1 MKVILR
7 ADVADVGHKGDVLDV
22 ADGYARN
29 YLVPRGLAMAASKGA
44 LAQAESMRRS
54 RAVRDARDREAA
66 EEVATKLTP
75 LTITIPARA
84 GAEGRLFGSVDGH
97 GDVVGELVAD
107 LGDLAGDADEA
118 PQQGVVL
125 DDAGVAGGIA
135 RGRSARLQRQQR
147 GQAAHEIVQVGSP
160 QLLGDGD
167 GIDGLAL
174 RVERADGVIDVAVGG
189 FVEVVGA

>member
-44 LAQAESMRRS
+44 LAQAESMRRA
-54 RAVRDARDREAA
+54 RTVRDARDREAA

-84 GAEGRLFGSVDGH
+84 GAEGRLFGSVTPVDIAAAVQAQASIEVDRRRLH
-97 GDVVGELVAD
+97 LDEPIRA
-107 LGDLAGDADEA
+107 LG
-118 PQQGVVL
+118 
-125 DDAGVAGGIA
+125 
-135 RGRSARLQRQQR
+135 
-147 GQAAHEIVQVGSP
+147 AHEVP
-160 QLLGDGD
+160 
-167 GIDGLAL
+167 L
-174 RVERADGVIDVAVGG
+174 RLHPDVEVRLN
-189 FVEVVGA
+189 VEVVAE